1 MQTKTTKLRFSPD
14 DLADAKVRR
23 AAEKAEKA
31 VEKADAAKARLPS
44 KKLRT
49 KTTTAQAQG
58 EKLRFGKKEIV
69 VEETVKKPAVI
80 GKKAAVKGAAASVSG
95 TVHKQA
101 SEYQDDNVGVQAV
114 NETTGAAEAAVQTG
128 DTLRYS
134 HKLKN
139 YHHAEKLEA
148 RADKANVEALFQ
160 KEASK
165 NPGAASNPFSRWRQ
179 KQAIRKEY
187 AAMKAGKESA
197 GTAASHAV
205 GGGAK
210 AAQGAGKAVKEGMN
224 IGTWAVNFVKSHGH
238 VLLVLGGL
246 LLVILIVAGSISSCS
261 VFMQGGT
268 NVVIDT
274 SYTAEDADILGA
286 EEDYADLEAEL
297 QSRIDNIRTEYD
309 GYDEYNISCDQIGH
323 NPYELA
329 SYLTVMFENY
339 KRNEVQ
345 GALQDLF
352 DLQYELEIEE
362 VVETRYRTET
372 VTETDTYTDPETG
385 ETETDTYTYEIEV
398 PYDYYI
404 LNVTLKNKS
413 MGTAISESGLNED
426 KMQRYALLMQTYGN
440 KPELFAGNPNA
451 IQVQD
456 VLHYDI
462 PGEALTDERFRKM
475 ITEAEKY
482 LGYPYVWG
490 GASPS
495 TSFDCSGFVSWVIN
509 HCGNGWNYGRLT
521 AEGLRQ
527 VCDIIPASEA
537 KPGDLVFFQGTYNTS
552 GASHVAIY
560 VGDNTMLH
568 CGNPIQYARFDTPY
582 WRQHFY
588 CFGRIR

>member
-1 MQTKTTKLRFSPD
+1 MRLKAADLAWADIALLGRLDSWYELQITKKLHAAGKTLIYIMDDDLLNIPDEVTSASYYHQECIRQSIREIIGLSDAILSPNPLLLERYAGGKTAIRTEEPALRPAPFTPHPAGRPVKIWFMGSPD
-14 DLADAKVRR
+14 R
-23 AAEKAEKA
+23 
-31 VEKADAAKARLPS
+31 
-44 KKLRT
+44 
-49 KTTTAQAQG
+49 
-58 EKLRFGKKEIV
+58 
-69 VEETVKKPAVI
+69 
-80 GKKAAVKGAAASVSG
+80 
-95 TVHKQA
+95 
-101 SEYQDDNVGVQAV
+101 
-114 NETTGAAEAAVQTG
+114 TG
-128 DTLRYS
+128 DLERILR
-134 HKLKN
+134 
-139 YHHAEKLEA
+139 
-148 RADKANVEALFQ
+148 EAL
-160 KEASK
+160 A
-165 NPGAASNPFSRWRQ
+165 
-179 KQAIRKEY
+179 AIRKEY

-345 GALQDLF
+345 GVLQDLF

>member
-1 MQTKTTKLRFSPD
+1 MQTKTTKLRFTPD

-69 VEETVKKPAVI
+69 VEETVKKPAAI
-80 GKKAAVKGAAASVSG
+80 GKKAAAKGAAASVSG
-95 TVHKQA
+95 AVHKQA

-134 HKLKN
+134 YKLKN

-160 KEASK
+160 KDASK
-165 NPGAASNPFSRWRQ
+165 NPGVASNPFSRWRQ

-205 GGGAK
+205 GGGSK
-210 AAQGAGKAVKEGMN
+210 AAQGAGKAVKEGKN
-224 IGTWAVNFVKSHGH
+224 IGTWAVNFAKSHGH
-238 VLLVLGGL
+238 VFLVLGGL

-274 SYTAEDADILGA
+274 SYTAEDADILGV
-286 EEDYADLEAEL
+286 EEDYKEMEAEL
-297 QSRIDNIRTEYD
+297 QTRLDNIEDEYD
-309 GYDEYNISCDQIGH
+309 GYDEYRISSDQIGH
-323 NPYELA
+323 DPYELA
-329 SYLTVMFENY
+329 SYLTIVFQSY
-339 KRNEVQ
+339 KRDQVQ
-345 GALQDLF
+345 STLQELF
-352 DLQYELEIEE
+352 DSQYELSVEEE
-362 VVETRYRTET
+362 VEIRTREVEHSS
-372 VTETDTYTDPETG
+372 TDPETG
-385 ETETDTYTYEIEV
+385 EEDTWTETEEYE
-398 PYDYYI
+398 YYI
-404 LNVTLKNKS
+404 LNVNLKNNGLGK
-413 MGTAISESGLNED
+413 AIMEAGLTED
-426 KMQRYALLMQTYGN
+426 EMSRYAVLMQTYGN
-440 KPELFAGNPNA
+440 RREIFGDNPYA
-451 IQVQD
+451 VAVED
-456 VLHYDI
+456 VLHYDF
-462 PGEALTDERFRKM
+462 PGEALTDEKFRRM
-475 ITEAEKY
+475 IAEGEKY

-490 GASPS
+490 GSSPS
-495 TSFDCSGFVSWVIN
+495 TSFDCSGFVSWVVN
-509 HCGNGWNYGRLT
+509 HSGNGWSVGRQT

-527 VCDIIPASEA
+527 CCSIIPKSSA
-537 KPGDLVFFQGTYNTS
+537 KPGDLIFFKGTYNTS
-552 GASHVAIY
+552 GASHVGIY
-560 VGDNTMLH
+560 VGDGMMLH
-568 CGNPIQYARFDTPY
+568 CGKPIQYASCETSY
-582 WRQHFY
+582 WQSHFY
-588 CFGRIR
+588 CFGRLP

>member
-69 VEETVKKPAVI
+69 VEETVKKPTAI
-80 GKKAAVKGAAASVSG
+80 GKKAAAKSAAASISG
-95 TVHKQA
+95 TAHKQA
-101 SEYQDDNVGVQAV
+101 AEYQDDNVGVQAV

-148 RADKANVEALFQ
+148 KADKANVEALFQ

-197 GTAASHAV
+197 GTAASHTV
-205 GGGAK
+205 SGGAK
-210 AAQGAGKAVKEGMN
+210 AAQGAGKAAKEGKN
-224 IGTWAVNFVKSHGH
+224 IGTWAVNVVKSHGH

-261 VFMQGGT
+261 VFMQSGT

-274 SYTAEDADILGA
+274 SYTAEDADILGV
-286 EEDYADLEAEL
+286 EEDYKEMEAEL
-297 QSRIDNIRTEYD
+297 QTRLDNIEDEYD
-309 GYDEYNISCDQIGH
+309 GYDEYRISSDQIGH
-323 NPYELA
+323 DPYELA
-329 SYLTVMFENY
+329 SYLTIVFQSY
-339 KRNEVQ
+339 KRDQVQ
-345 GALQDLF
+345 STLQELF
-352 DLQYELEIEE
+352 DSQYELTVEEE
-362 VVETRYRTET
+362 VEIRTREVEHSS
-372 VTETDTYTDPETG
+372 TDPETG
-385 ETETDTYTYEIEV
+385 EEDTWTETEEYE
-398 PYDYYI
+398 YYI
-404 LNVTLKNKS
+404 LNVNLKNNGLGK
-413 MGTAISESGLNED
+413 AIMEAGLTED
-426 KMQRYALLMQTYGN
+426 EMSRYAVLMQTYGN
-440 KPELFAGNPNA
+440 RREIFGDNPYA
-451 IQVQD
+451 VAVED

-462 PGEALTDERFRKM
+462 PGEALTDEKFRRM
-475 ITEAEKY
+475 IAEGEKY

-490 GASPS
+490 GSSPS
-495 TSFDCSGFVSWVIN
+495 TSFDCSGFVSWVVN
-509 HCGNGWNYGRLT
+509 HSGNGWNVGRQT

-527 VCDIIPASEA
+527 CCSIIPKSSA
-537 KPGDLVFFQGTYNTS
+537 KPGDLIFFKGTYNTS
-552 GASHVAIY
+552 GASHVGIY
-560 VGDNTMLH
+560 VGDGMMLH
-568 CGNPIQYARFDTPY
+568 CGKPIQYASCETSY
-582 WRQHFY
+582 WQSHFY
-588 CFGRIR
+588 CFGRLP

>member
-69 VEETVKKPAVI
+69 VEETVKKPTAI
-80 GKKAAVKGAAASVSG
+80 GKKAAAKSAAASISG
-95 TVHKQA
+95 TAHKQA
-101 SEYQDDNVGVQAV
+101 AEYQDDNVGVQAV
-114 NETTGAAEAAVQTG
+114 NETTGAAEAAMQTG

-148 RADKANVEALFQ
+148 KADKANVEALFQ

-197 GTAASHAV
+197 GTAASHA
-205 GGGAK
+205 GGGGTK
-210 AAQGAGKAVKEGMN
+210 AAQGAGKAVKEGKN

-297 QSRIDNIRTEYD
+297 Q
-309 GYDEYNISCDQIGH
+309 
-323 NPYELA
+323 
-329 SYLTVMFENY
+329 
-339 KRNEVQ
+339 
-345 GALQDLF
+345 
-352 DLQYELEIEE
+352 
-362 VVETRYRTET
+362 
-372 VTETDTYTDPETG
+372 
-385 ETETDTYTYEIEV
+385 
-398 PYDYYI
+398 
-404 LNVTLKNKS
+404 
-413 MGTAISESGLNED
+413 
-426 KMQRYALLMQTYGN
+426 
-440 KPELFAGNPNA
+440 
-451 IQVQD
+451 
-456 VLHYDI
+456 
-462 PGEALTDERFRKM
+462 
-475 ITEAEKY
+475 
-482 LGYPYVWG
+482 
-490 GASPS
+490 
-495 TSFDCSGFVSWVIN
+495 
-509 HCGNGWNYGRLT
+509 
-521 AEGLRQ
+521 
-527 VCDIIPASEA
+527 
-537 KPGDLVFFQGTYNTS
+537 
-552 GASHVAIY
+552 
-560 VGDNTMLH
+560 
-568 CGNPIQYARFDTPY
+568 
-582 WRQHFY
+582 
-588 CFGRIR
+588 

>member
-69 VEETVKKPAVI
+69 VEETVKKPAAI
-80 GKKAAVKGAAASVSG
+80 GKKAAAKGAAASVSG
-95 TVHKQA
+95 AVHKQA

-165 NPGAASNPFSRWRQ
+165 NPGVASNPFSRWRQ

-205 GGGAK
+205 GGGSK
-210 AAQGAGKAVKEGMN
+210 AAQGAGKAVKEGKN

-426 KMQRYALLMQTYGN
+426 QMQRYALLMQTYGN

-509 HCGNGWNYGRLT
+509 HCGNGWSYGRLT

-527 VCDIIPASEA
+527 VCSIIPKSAA
-537 KPGDLVFFQGTYNTS
+537 KPGDLIFFQGTYNTS
-552 GASHVAIY
+552 GASHVGIY
-560 VGDNTMLH
+560 VGDGMMIH
-568 CGNPIQYARFDTPY
+568 CGNPIQYASTETSY
-582 WRQHFY
+582 WQQHFY
-588 CFGRIR
+588 CIGRLP

>member
-49 KTTTAQAQG
+49 KTAIAQAQG

-69 VEETVKKPAVI
+69 VEETVKKPAAI
-80 GKKAAVKGAAASVSG
+80 GKKAAAKGAAASVSG
-95 TVHKQA
+95 AVHKQA
-101 SEYQDDNVGVQAV
+101 SEYQDDNVGVQAI

-165 NPGAASNPFSRWRQ
+165 NPGVASNPFSRWQQ

-205 GGGAK
+205 GGGAE
-210 AAQGAGKAVKEGMN
+210 AAKSAGKAVKEGKD
-224 IGTWAVNFVKSHGH
+224 IGTLAVNFVKSHSH
-238 VLLVLGGL
+238 ILLILGGL

-268 NVVIDT
+268 NVVLDT
-274 SYTAEDADILGA
+274 SYTAEDADILGV
-286 EEDYADLEAEL
+286 EEDYKEMEEEL
-297 QSRIDNIRTEYD
+297 QTRLDNIEDEYD
-309 GYDEYNISCDQIGH
+309 GYDEYRISSDQIGH
-323 NPYELA
+323 DPYELA
-329 SYLTVMFENY
+329 SYLTIVFQSY
-339 KRNEVQ
+339 KRDQVQ
-345 GALQDLF
+345 STLQELF
-352 DLQYELEIEE
+352 EGQYELTIEE
-362 VVETRYRTET
+362 EVEIRTRE
-372 VTETDTYTDPETG
+372 VEHSSTDPETG
-385 ETETDTYTYEIEV
+385 EEDTWTETEEYE
-398 PYDYYI
+398 YYI
-404 LNVTLKNKS
+404 LNVNLKNN
-413 MGTAISESGLNED
+413 GLGKVIMEAGLTED
-426 KMQRYALLMQTYGN
+426 EMSRYAVLMQTYGN
-440 KPELFAGNPNA
+440 RKELFGDNPYA
-451 IQVQD
+451 VAVED

-462 PGEALTDERFRKM
+462 PGEALTDERFRRM
-475 ITEAEKY
+475 IAEGEKY

-490 GASPS
+490 GSSPS
-495 TSFDCSGFVSWVIN
+495 TSFDCSGFVSWVVN
-509 HCGNGWNYGRLT
+509 HCGNGWNVGRQT
-521 AEGLRQ
+521 AEGLRT
-527 VCDIIPASEA
+527 CCSIIPRSEA
-537 KPGDLVFFQGTYNTS
+537 KPGDLIFFKGTYNTS
-552 GASHVAIY
+552 GASHVGIY
-560 VGDNTMLH
+560 VGDGMMLH
-568 CGNPIQYARFDTPY
+568 CGKPIQYASCETSY
-582 WRQHFY
+582 WQSHFY
-588 CFGRIR
+588 CFGRLP

>member
-165 NPGAASNPFSRWRQ
+165 NPGPASNPFSRWRQ

-345 GALQDLF
+345 GVLQDLF

>member
-69 VEETVKKPAVI
+69 VEETVKKPAAI
-80 GKKAAVKGAAASVSG
+80 GKKAAAKGAAASVSG
-95 TVHKQA
+95 AVHKQA

-165 NPGAASNPFSRWRQ
+165 NPGVASNPFSRWQQ

-205 GGGAK
+205 GGGAE
-210 AAQGAGKAVKEGMN
+210 AAKSAGKAVKEGKD
-224 IGTWAVNFVKSHGH
+224 IGTLAVNFVKSHSH
-238 VLLVLGGL
+238 ILLILGGL

-268 NVVIDT
+268 NVVLDT
-274 SYTAEDADILGA
+274 SYTAEDADILGV
-286 EEDYADLEAEL
+286 EEDYKEMEEEL
-297 QSRIDNIRTEYD
+297 QTRLDNIEDEYD
-309 GYDEYNISCDQIGH
+309 GYDEYRISSDQIGH
-323 NPYELA
+323 DPYELA
-329 SYLTVMFENY
+329 SYLTILFQSY
-339 KRNEVQ
+339 KRDQVQ
-345 GALQDLF
+345 STLQELF
-352 DLQYELEIEE
+352 ESQYELTIEE
-362 VVETRYRTET
+362 EVEIRTRE
-372 VTETDTYTDPETG
+372 VEHSSTDPETG
-385 ETETDTYTYEIEV
+385 EEDTWTETEEYE
-398 PYDYYI
+398 YYI
-404 LNVTLKNKS
+404 LNVNLKNN
-413 MGTAISESGLNED
+413 GLGKVIMEAGLTED
-426 KMQRYALLMQTYGN
+426 EMSRYAVLMQTYGN
-440 KPELFAGNPNA
+440 RKELFGDNPYA
-451 IQVQD
+451 VAVED

-462 PGEALTDERFRKM
+462 PGEALTDERFRRM
-475 ITEAEKY
+475 IAEGEKY

-490 GASPS
+490 GSSPS
-495 TSFDCSGFVSWVIN
+495 TSFDCSGFVSWVVN
-509 HCGNGWNYGRLT
+509 HCGNGWNVGRQT
-521 AEGLRQ
+521 AEGLRT
-527 VCDIIPASEA
+527 CCSIIPRSEA
-537 KPGDLVFFQGTYNTS
+537 KPGDLIFFKGTYNTS
-552 GASHVAIY
+552 GASHVGIY
-560 VGDNTMLH
+560 VGDGMMLH
-568 CGNPIQYARFDTPY
+568 CGKPIQYASCETSY
-582 WRQHFY
+582 WQSHFY
-588 CFGRIR
+588 CFGRLS

>member
-69 VEETVKKPAVI
+69 VEETVKKPAAI
-80 GKKAAVKGAAASVSG
+80 GKKAAAKGAAASVSG
-95 TVHKQA
+95 AVHKQA

-134 HKLKN
+134 YKLKN

-160 KEASK
+160 KDASK
-165 NPGAASNPFSRWRQ
+165 NPGVASNPFSRWRQ

-205 GGGAK
+205 GGGSK
-210 AAQGAGKAVKEGMN
+210 AAQGAGKAVKEGKN
-224 IGTWAVNFVKSHGH
+224 IGTRAVNFAKSHGH
-238 VLLVLGGL
+238 VFLVLGGL

-274 SYTAEDADILGA
+274 SYTAEDADILGV
-286 EEDYADLEAEL
+286 EEDYGDLEAEL

-352 DLQYELEIEE
+352 DLQYELETEE

-426 KMQRYALLMQTYGN
+426 QMQRYALLMQTYGN

-509 HCGNGWNYGRLT
+509 HCGNGWSYGRLT

-527 VCDIIPASEA
+527 VCSIIPKSAA
-537 KPGDLVFFQGTYNTS
+537 KPGDLIFFQGTYNTS
-552 GASHVAIY
+552 GASHVGIY
-560 VGDNTMLH
+560 VGDGMMIH
-568 CGNPIQYARFDTPY
+568 CGNPIQYASTETSY
-582 WRQHFY
+582 WQQHFY
-588 CFGRIR
+588 CIGRLP